1 MAEKKFQHAAAD
13 VAGVEC
19 RIYQTE
25 ISSEGGT
32 WIFMP
37 SQPGWLCQ
45 GNMMDRS
52 PKT

>member
-25 ISSEGGT
+25 ISSKGGRNFDFYAQST
-32 WIFMP
+32 RMVT
-37 SQPGWLCQ
+37 SGQYDG
-45 GNMMDRS
+45 
-52 PKT
+52 